1 MSSRLDSLFEE
12 DVQMQD
18 ALEDLGS
25 FTDNSDDIILGVIED
40 RAVAKES
47 TEVHLFTNESSEVNE
62 DGLTEEEE
70 REIAMALLNGEDD
83 DGLDE
88 EDLIAMAMDIDYLR
102 RRLIHHA

>member
-70 REIAMALLNGEDD
+70 REIAMALLNGEDY

-88 EDLIAMAMDIDYLR
+88 EDLIAMAMDID
-102 RRLIHHA
+102 

>member
-47 TEVHLFTNESSEVNE
+47 IEVHLFTNGTSEVNE

-83 DGLDE
+83 TGLDE
-88 EDLIAMAMDIDYLR
+88 EDLIAMAMDID
-102 RRLIHHA
+102 

>member
-47 TEVHLFTNESSEVNE
+47 TEVHLFTNASSEVNE

-83 DGLDE
+83 AGLDE
-88 EDLIAMAMDIDYLR
+88 EDLIAMAMDID
-102 RRLIHHA
+102 

>member
-18 ALEDLGS
+18 ALEELSS

-47 TEVHLFTNESSEVNE
+47 TEVHLFVNESSEVNE

-83 DGLDE
+83 SELDE
-88 EDLIAMAMDIDYLR
+88 EDLIAMAMDID
-102 RRLIHHA
+102 

>member
-47 TEVHLFTNESSEVNE
+47 AEVHLFTNESSEVNE

-88 EDLIAMAMDIDYLR
+88 EDLIAMAMDID
-102 RRLIHHA
+102 

>member
-25 FTDNSDDIILGVIED
+25 FTDNSDDIIFGVIED

-70 REIAMALLNGEDD
+70 REIAMALLTGEDD

-88 EDLIAMAMDIDYLR
+88 EDLIAMALDID
-102 RRLIHHA
+102 

>member
-47 TEVHLFTNESSEVNE
+47 TEVHLFANESSEVNE

-88 EDLIAMAMDIDYLR
+88 EDLIAMAMDID
-102 RRLIHHA
+102 

>member
-47 TEVHLFTNESSEVNE
+47 TEVNLFTNESSEVNE

-83 DGLDE
+83 DRLDE
-88 EDLIAMAMDIDYLR
+88 EDLIAMAMDID
-102 RRLIHHA
+102 